1 MPRIVVFTGDLSFA
15 VCKGIVE
22 LDRRIADVDWLIVR
36 HSPRRTLR
44 QLVRNQLRNLR
55 RNGWRWLVHQCA
67 AVFSRLAS
75 ASPADDAAADLS
87 RPGSEY
93 LLERVLARPNVASFA
108 TPDIHGD
115 DALASIRDF
124 APDIGLSL
132 ATPILKEAL
141 FSIPRLGTLNLHKG
155 KLPDYRGMPPAFWEL
170 WNGETQL
177 GCTVH
182 HINAG
187 LDKGDIVAQTTIP
200 RQRYSTLKGLQLMLD
215 EVGIDL
221 TVDAVKTVL
230 AGEASSQRQPSGG
243 RTYTKPTLEQ
253 DAELRRRLSSA
264 LPGQRNPVLRFA
276 KNAYLF
282 VLLLAGRAWLAVFSK
297 APTVTVVL
305 YHRVSDELRDSLTT
319 GIEQFDQQMALIGKY
334 CHPLSIDQVINGQF
348 PPKVTK
354 PLVCVTFDD
363 GYKDNYSNAVP
374 LLLRH
379 RIPAAFFVSTGLI
392 GTEREF
398 PHDKGKHPERI
409 ANMSWDDLR
418 GMKTSGFSIGSHTVS
433 HIDCASAPVDAVQH
447 ELSDSLQQLRT
458 ELSLREVIL
467 AYPFGGRQH
476 MTPQRLEMVKLAGYV
491 GCLSA
496 YGGFNRGAVD
506 RYNVLRCGVN
516 WGFSDLAFRCR
527 IAGVR

>member
-22 LDRRIADVDWLIVR
+22 LDRRIAEVEWLIVR

-44 QLVRNQLRNLR
+44 QLVRNQTRNLR
-55 RNGWRWLVHQCA
+55 CNGWRWLVYQGA
-67 AVFSRLAS
+67 AVFSRLTS
-75 ASPADDAAADLS
+75 APRENDAVVDLS

-93 LLERVLARPNVASFA
+93 LLERVLARPNVAFVS
-108 TPDIHGD
+108 TLDIHGD
-115 DALASIRDF
+115 DALASIRGF
-124 APDIGLSL
+124 APDVGLSL

-170 WNGETQL
+170 WNGETQI
-177 GCTVH
+177 GCTIH

-200 RQRYSTLKGLQLMLD
+200 RQRYSTLKGLQLTLD

-221 TVDAVKTVL
+221 TVEAVKTVL
-230 AGEASSQRQPSGG
+230 AGEARSQPQPPGG

-253 DAELRRRLSSA
+253 VAVLRRRLANA
-264 LPGQRNPVLRFA
+264 LPGQRNLVRSLS

-282 VLLLAGRAWLAVFSK
+282 VLRLTGRAWLALFSK

-319 GIEQFDQQMALIGKY
+319 GIEQFDRQMALIAKY
-334 CHPLSIDQVINGQF
+334 CHPLTIDQVINGQF
-348 PPKVTK
+348 PLKVTK

-374 LLLRH
+374 VLLRH
-379 RIPAAFFVSTGLI
+379 RIPAAFFVSTGLV
-392 GTEREF
+392 GTAQEF
-398 PHDKGKHPERI
+398 PHDRGKHPERI

-418 GMKTSGFSIGSHTVS
+418 SMTASGFSIGSHTVS
-433 HIDCASAPVDAVQH
+433 HIDCASAPVDIVQH
-447 ELSDSLQQLRT
+447 ELRDSLQQLRT
-458 ELSLREVIL
+458 ELSLHDVIL

-476 MTPQRLEMVKLAGYV
+476 MTPERLEWVKLAGYV